1 MVVLSD
7 KGGCAAKLYLES
19 KDITFSESTKATG
32 WIIKESRPKGISSSK
47 VSGVNVEDSGFGFY
61 VSFS

>member
-32 WIIKESRPKGISSSK
+32 WIIKESRPKGSSSSLAPESVIPLYK
-47 VSGVNVEDSGFGFY
+47 STLE
-61 VSFS
+61 